1 MPPGHQGSGGGVIRP
16 QQLLALVGLTLMW
29 GINWPMMKLSLREM
43 TPMYFRAITMSGG
56 ALWLYLFYRARG
68 VRMWPQRNEWR
79 SLIQLGAFNMLG
91 WHAISILG
99 VRELASGRAAIL
111 GFTMPIWTVLISV
124 LFLGEKLT
132 RRLAFA
138 VVAVAVAI
146 FLLTANELTT
156 LAGRPLGVLW
166 MEISAILWA
175 IGTLMMR
182 RAQLT
187 LPVETL
193 TVWMMILSSACLW
206 VIALT
211 FEPWPSWQFSGAFWG
226 SVAYGALINY
236 GFAQIIWASLARN
249 LPPSTSAM
257 SIMAIP
263 LVGILAATF
272 IVGEW
277 PHWQDFLA
285 IVFVMAAI
293 AAVLLPP
300 RNRPRPNTLD
310 P

>member
-1 MPPGHQGSGGGVIRP
+1 
-16 QQLLALVGLTLMW
+16 
-29 GINWPMMKLSLREM
+29 
-43 TPMYFRAITMSGG
+43 
-56 ALWLYLFYRARG
+56 
-68 VRMWPQRNEWR
+68 
-79 SLIQLGAFNMLG
+79 
-91 WHAISILG
+91 
-99 VRELASGRAAIL
+99 
-111 GFTMPIWTVLISV
+111 
-124 LFLGEKLT
+124 
-132 RRLAFA
+132 
-138 VVAVAVAI
+138 
-146 FLLTANELTT
+146 
-156 LAGRPLGVLW
+156 
-166 MEISAILWA
+166 
-175 IGTLMMR
+175 MMR

-193 TVWMMILSSACLW
+193 TVWMMILASACLW

-211 FEPWPSWQFSGAFWG
+211 LEPWPSWQFSGAFWG
-226 SVAYGALINY
+226 SVAYGVLINY
-236 GFAQIIWASLARN
+236 GFAQIIWAGLARN

-263 LVGILAATF
+263 LVGILTATF

-300 RNRPRPNTLD
+300 RNRPGLNTTD